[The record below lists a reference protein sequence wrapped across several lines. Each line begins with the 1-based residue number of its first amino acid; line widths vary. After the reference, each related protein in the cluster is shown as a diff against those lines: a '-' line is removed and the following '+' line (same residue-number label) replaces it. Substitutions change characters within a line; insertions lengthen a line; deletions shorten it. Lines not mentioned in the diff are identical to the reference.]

1 MNALKRL
8 IPLTFVLAGQNS
20 LAEDFV
26 SQVTPSDRLVVKEGF
41 KVERLY
47 SVPKKNFGSWNTL
60 CEDDKGRLIA
70 GDQYGGLYRF
80 KRPAPGKALQDS
92 DLEKI
97 ELDIGHAWG
106 LCYAFNALYVVVND
120 KAHGG
125 RGLYRLTDTNGDDK
139 FDKKELLKKFQ
150 ETGGE
155 HGCHAV
161 IPSPDGKSLY
171 ICSGNQTGL
180 PGEYNSSRVTECWGE
195 DTLQPRIY
203 GRGHMKGALAPRGWV
218 AKTDPDGKTWEI
230 IATGFRNEYDIAFNL
245 EGEIFTYDAD
255 MEWDINAPWYRPTRI
270 NHIISGGEYGWR
282 NGSAKWP
289 EYYSDSFGAVVNVGP
304 GSPTGVVFGTGAKF
318 PAKYQKAFFA
328 CDWSY
333 GKLYAIHLTPDGA
346 SYTGEVEEFIAGQP
360 LPLTDICIS
369 KTDGAM
375 YFAVGGRRVQSG
387 IYRVTYTGSESTAPV
402 KARTEGAQARAE
414 RKAIEAYH
422 LKSDASAV
430 AKLWKHL
437 GSSDRSLRFAAR
449 TAIEKVPAKVWA
461 PKALAE
467 KTPFARLGALLSLA
481 RVGDESHQPGVI
493 KALLE
498 LNPDTLSQQERF
510 DLFRSYAL
518 TFIRLGGPNQ
528 AQKEKIVAQ
537 LLPLYPSLVPA
548 ENIELSDLLGFLEA
562 PGVLERSVKL
572 LETAPTQEEQ
582 IAIAKNIRLVTT
594 GWTNELEENYFK
606 WFVKA
611 AGYKGGPSLQNFI
624 RYMKNDAMKRLSPGR
639 KKALGPILNANP
651 PSKPPLALNRDLKFV
666 KNWTMKDLKPL
677 LASGLEG
684 GRSFKNGRDM
694 FSAATC
700 YACHRFN
707 QEGGGI
713 GPDLTSAG
721 GKFSPHD
728 LLESILEPS
737 KEISDQYGSVT
748 FKLKNGNEVAGR
760 IANLSGDS
768 YRIITDLMA
777 PGAMTSIKTNEIKS
791 TEPTPVSMM
800 PPGLLN
806 MLEDEDI
813 LDLLAYILSKG
824 DKDNPLFQK
833 K

>member
-1 MNALKRL
+1 MNILKHLVPFTIALSA
-8 IPLTFVLAGQNS
+8 PPA

-26 SQVTPSDRLVVKEGF
+26 SQVTPADRLVVKEGF

-80 KRPAPGKALQDS
+80 ERPAPGQALQDG

-97 ELDIGHAWG
+97 DLDIGHAWG
-106 LCYAFNALYVVVND
+106 LCYAFDALYVVVND

-180 PGEYNSSRVTECWGE
+180 PGDHNGSRVTECWGE
-195 DTLQPRIY
+195 DTLQPRVY

-245 EGEIFTYDAD
+245 EGELFTYDAD

-270 NHIISGGEYGWR
+270 NHVISGGEYGWR

-333 GKLYAIHLTPDGA
+333 GKLYAIHLAPDGA
-346 SYTGEVEEFIAGQP
+346 SYSGEVEEFIAGQP

-369 KTDGAM
+369 QADGAM

-387 IYRVTYTGSESTAPV
+387 IYRVTYTGSESTTPV
-402 KARTEGAQARAE
+402 KARTEGAKARAE
-414 RKAIEAYH
+414 RQAIEAYH
-422 LKSDASAV
+422 LKPDPSAV
-430 AKLWKHL
+430 AKVWKHL
-437 GSSDRSLRFAAR
+437 NSPDRALRFAAR
-449 TAIEKVPAKVWA
+449 TAIEKVAAKEWA
-461 PKALAE
+461 QKALTE
-467 KTPFARLGALLSLA
+467 KVPFARLGALLSLA
-481 RVGDESHQPGVI
+481 RVGDKSHQPDVI
-493 KALLE
+493 QALLE
-498 LNPDTLSQQERF
+498 LQPDQLNQQERF
-510 DLFRSYAL
+510 DLFRAYAL
-518 TFIRLGGPNQ
+518 TFIRLGAPNPE
-528 AQKEKIVAQ
+528 QKEKIANQV
-537 LLPLYPSLVPA
+537 LPLYPSSVPA
-548 ENIELSDLLGFLEA
+548 ENIELSDLLGYLEA
-562 PGVLERSVKL
+562 PGVLERSIKL

-582 IAIAKNIRLVTT
+582 IAIAKNIRLVKT
-594 GWTNELEENYFK
+594 GWSNELEEKYFK

-611 AGYKGGPSLQNFI
+611 GGYKGGPSLQNFI
-624 RYMKNDAMKRLSPGR
+624 RYIKNDAMKRLSPER
-639 KKALGPILNANP
+639 KKALAPILNARP
-651 PSKPPLALNRDLKFV
+651 PAKPPLALNRDLKFV

-684 GRSFKNGRDM
+684 GRSFQNGREM

-748 FKLKNGNEVAGR
+748 FKLKNGTEVAGR

-777 PGAMTSIKTNEIKS
+777 PGAMTSIKTSDIKS

-813 LDLLAYILSKG
+813 MDLLAYILSKG

-833 K
+833 Q

>member
-1 MNALKRL
+1 MKSKVLKL
-8 IPLTFVLAGQNS
+8 LFLSILAPGPLA
-20 LAEDFV
+20 AEDFV
-26 SQVTPSDRLVVKEGF
+26 SQVTPAERLVVKEGF

-47 SVPKKNFGSWNTL
+47 SVPKGRFGSWNTL

-70 GDQYGGLYRF
+70 GNQYGALYRF
-80 KRPAPGKALQDS
+80 NRPAPGKTLEDG

-97 ELDIGHAWG
+97 DLDIGHAWG
-106 LCYAFNALYVVVND
+106 LCYAFDALYVVVND

-125 RGLYRLTDTNGDDK
+125 RGLYRLTDSDGDDK

-180 PGEYNSSRVTECWGE
+180 PDNYDATRVTPCWGE
-195 DTLQPRIY
+195 DTLQPRVY

-245 EGEIFTYDAD
+245 EGELFTYDAD

-270 NHIISGGEYGWR
+270 NHVISGAEFGWR

-333 GKLYAIHLTPDGA
+333 GKLYAIHLQPDGG
-346 SYTGEVEEFIAGQP
+346 SYTGQVEEFIAGQP
-360 LPLTDICIS
+360 LALTDLCIS
-369 KTDGAM
+369 QKDGAM

-387 IYRVTYTGSESTAPV
+387 IYRVIYTGNESTASV
-402 KARTEGAQARAE
+402 QARSEGAQVRAE
-414 RKAIEAYH
+414 RQAIEAYH
-422 LKSDASAV
+422 LKSDPEAV
-430 AKLWKHL
+430 SKFWKYL
-437 GSSDRSLRFAAR
+437 DSPDRSLRFAAR
-449 TAIEKVPAKVWA
+449 TAIEKVPAKEWA
-461 PKALAE
+461 TKALTEE
-467 KTPFARLGALLSLA
+467 KPFARLAALLSLA
-481 RVGDESHQPGVI
+481 RVGDKSQQSAVVDS
-493 KALLE
+493 LLE
-498 LNPDTLSQQERF
+498 LDFAKLKQQERF
-510 DLFRSYAL
+510 DLLRAYAL
-518 TFIRLGGPNQ
+518 TFIRLGAPTPEQ
-528 AQKEKIVAQ
+528 RKAVAAS
-537 LLPLYPSLVPA
+537 LMPHYPSTIPA

-562 PGVLERSVKL
+562 DGVLPRSVQL
-572 LETAPTQEEQ
+572 LENAPTQEEQ

-594 GWTNELEENYFK
+594 GWTPDLEERYFK

-611 AGYKGGPSLQNFI
+611 GGYKGGPSLQNFI
-624 RYMKNDAMKRLSPGR
+624 GYIKTDAMKRLSPER
-639 KKALGPILNANP
+639 KRALSLILNAKP
-651 PSKPPLALNRDLKFV
+651 PSTPPLALNRELKFV
-666 KNWTMKDLKPL
+666 KNWSMEDLKPL

-684 GRSFKNGRDM
+684 GRNFKNGRDM

-728 LLESILEPS
+728 LLESIIEPS

-748 FKLKNGNEVAGR
+748 FKLKNGKAIAGR

-777 PGAMTSIKTNEIKS
+777 PGEMTSIKTQDILS

-824 DKDNPLFQK
+824 DKDHVLFQK
-833 K
+833 

>member
-1 MNALKRL
+1 MKPFLLKIL
-8 IPLTFVLAGQNS
+8 PLVAAFAAGPVLAD
-20 LAEDFV
+20 DFV
-26 SQVTPSDRLVVKEGF
+26 SKVTPSDRLVVKDGF

-47 SVPKKNFGSWNTL
+47 SVPKKAFGSWNTL
-60 CEDDKGRLIA
+60 CEDNKGRLIA
-70 GDQYGGLYRF
+70 GDQYGAIYRF
-80 KRPAPGKALQDS
+80 KRPAPGEILKDS

-106 LCYAFNALYVVVND
+106 LCYAFDSLYVVVND
-120 KAHGG
+120 KSHQG
-125 RGLYRLTDTNGDDK
+125 RGLYRVRDTNGDDK
-139 FDKKELLKKFQ
+139 FDQVELLKKFQ
-150 ETGGE
+150 EVGGE

-161 IPSPDGKSLY
+161 VLSPDGKSLY

-180 PGEYNSSRVTECWGE
+180 PGDYNASRVTECWGE
-195 DTLQPRIY
+195 DNLQPRVY

-230 IATGFRNEYDIAFNL
+230 VATGFRNEYDIAFNL
-245 EGEIFTYDAD
+245 DGELFTYDAD

-270 NHIISGGEYGWR
+270 NHVISGGEYGWR

-289 EYYSDSFGAVVNVGP
+289 EYYSDSFGAVANVGP
-304 GSPTGVVFGTGAKF
+304 GSPTGVTFGTGAKF
-318 PAKYQKAFFA
+318 PAKYQKALFA

-333 GKLYAIHLTPDGA
+333 GKLYAVHLEPNGA
-346 SYTGEVEEFIAGQP
+346 TYTGQVEEFIAGQP

-369 KTDGAM
+369 QKDGAM

-402 KARTEGAQARAE
+402 APRIDGATARAE
-414 RKAIEAYH
+414 RRAIEAFH
-422 LKSDASAV
+422 LKADPAAV
-430 AKLWKHL
+430 TKFWAHL
-437 GSSDRSLRFAAR
+437 GSPDRSLRFAAR
-449 TAIEKVPAKVWA
+449 TAIEKVPAKEW
-461 PKALAE
+461 AE
-467 KTPFARLGALLSLA
+467 KAVSEQKPFARLGALLSLA
-481 RVGDESHQPGVI
+481 RVGEKAHQPAVI
-493 KALLE
+493 KSLLE
-498 LNPDTLSQQERF
+498 LDFPKLGQQERF
-510 DLFRSYAL
+510 DLIRAYAL
-518 TFIRLGGPNQ
+518 TFIRLGAPN
-528 AQKEKIVAQ
+528 ATQKEAIIAQ
-537 LLPLYPSLVPA
+537 LSPHYPSAVSA
-548 ENIELSDLLGFLEA
+548 ENIELSDVLAYLEA
-562 PGVLERSVKL
+562 PKVLERSIQL
-572 LETAPTQEEQ
+572 LSTAPTQEEQ
-582 IAIAKNIRLVTT
+582 IAIAKNIRLVKT

-611 AGYKGGPSLQNFI
+611 AGYKGGPSLGNFI
-624 RYMKNDAMKRLSPGR
+624 RYIKNDALKRLSGER
-639 KKALGPILNANP
+639 KKALAPILNARP
-651 PSKPPLALNRDLKFV
+651 PAKAPLALNRNLKFV
-666 KNWTMKDLKPL
+666 KNWTMEDLKPL

-694 FSAATC
+694 FSAASC

-728 LLESILEPS
+728 LLESIIEPS

-748 FKLKNGNEVAGR
+748 FKLKNGKQVSGR
-760 IANLSGDS
+760 IANLSGDT
-768 YRIITDLMA
+768 YKIITDLMA
-777 PGAMTSIKTNEIKS
+777 PGAMTTVKTKDIES
-791 TEPTPVSMM
+791 TGPTPISMM

-824 DKDNPLFQK
+824 DKDNVLYQK
-833 K
+833 

>member
-47 SVPKKNFGSWNTL
+47 SVPKKDFGSWNTL

-195 DTLQPRIY
+195 DILQPRIY

-304 GSPTGVVFGTGAKF
+304 GSPTGVVFGTG
-318 PAKYQKAFFA
+318 
-328 CDWSY
+328 DWSY

-387 IYRVTYTGSESTAPV
+387 IYRVIYTGSESTA
-402 KARTEGAQARAE
+402 
-414 RKAIEAYH
+414 
-422 LKSDASAV
+422 
-430 AKLWKHL
+430 
-437 GSSDRSLRFAAR
+437 
-449 TAIEKVPAKVWA
+449 
-461 PKALAE
+461 
-467 KTPFARLGALLSLA
+467 
-481 RVGDESHQPGVI
+481 
-493 KALLE
+493 
-498 LNPDTLSQQERF
+498 
-510 DLFRSYAL
+510 
-518 TFIRLGGPNQ
+518 
-528 AQKEKIVAQ
+528 
-537 LLPLYPSLVPA
+537 
-548 ENIELSDLLGFLEA
+548 
-562 PGVLERSVKL
+562 
-572 LETAPTQEEQ
+572 
-582 IAIAKNIRLVTT
+582 
-594 GWTNELEENYFK
+594 
-606 WFVKA
+606 
-611 AGYKGGPSLQNFI
+611 
-624 RYMKNDAMKRLSPGR
+624 
-639 KKALGPILNANP
+639 
-651 PSKPPLALNRDLKFV
+651 
-666 KNWTMKDLKPL
+666 
-677 LASGLEG
+677 
-684 GRSFKNGRDM
+684 
-694 FSAATC
+694 
-700 YACHRFN
+700 
-707 QEGGGI
+707 
-713 GPDLTSAG
+713 
-721 GKFSPHD
+721 
-728 LLESILEPS
+728 
-737 KEISDQYGSVT
+737 
-748 FKLKNGNEVAGR
+748 
-760 IANLSGDS
+760 
-768 YRIITDLMA
+768 
-777 PGAMTSIKTNEIKS
+777 
-791 TEPTPVSMM
+791 
-800 PPGLLN
+800 
-806 MLEDEDI
+806 
-813 LDLLAYILSKG
+813 
-824 DKDNPLFQK
+824 
-833 K
+833 